1 VLPEP
6 EVPGFEPGFAVPG
19 FAPGFEV
26 PGFVDPGFAEP
37 GFVPPFGE
45 APGLEGDP
53 GVVGLLLGLVLG
65 FGFGLFGLVVEG
77 CVLPFG
83 FAPGSVFGAVEP
95 VGGAVVLPVGGCAVL
110 PVGGVPVL
118 PVGGAEGDAWPGVAP
133 PG

>member
-1 VLPEP
+1 M
-6 EVPGFEPGFAVPG
+6 
-19 FAPGFEV
+19 
-26 PGFVDPGFAEP
+26 
-37 GFVPPFGE
+37 
-45 APGLEGDP
+45 
-53 GVVGLLLGLVLG
+53 GLVLG
-65 FGFGLFGLVVEG
+65 FGFALGLFEFVDG
-77 CVLPFG
+77 FG